1 MLNLYK
7 KRVLII
13 GASSGIG
20 KSTAVL
26 CSKLGAKLVLSS
38 RNMDKL
44 NKVLKELDGDGHSVI
59 EMDFSKPNEI
69 LKFMEIVCQN
79 EKLDALVY
87 CVGMEFRLPLPLPL
101 LEYTKSLELMN
112 TNFFSFIETVKYFSS
127 TKNSNKN
134 SSIVGVS
141 SVTSLRG
148 NATQTMYSASKA
160 AMDAAVRCLAVELAA
175 RNIRINTVAP
185 AYTNTQMFVNIK
197 EQFGKFIQP
206 ALNKQILGI
215 VDPQSVADAIVFLL
229 SDSAKFITG
238 QSLPIDAGY
247 LL

>member
-1 MLNLYK
+1 MLNLDK

-38 RNMDKL
+38 RNMNKL
-44 NKVLKELDGDGHSVI
+44 NNVLKELDGEGHSVI

-69 LKFMEIVCQN
+69 LKFMKIVCQN
-79 EKLDALVY
+79 EKLDAMVY
-87 CVGMEFRLPLPLPL
+87 CVGMEFRLPLPLL
-101 LEYTKSLELMN
+101 DYVKSLELMN
-112 TNFFSFIETVKYFSS
+112 TNFFSFIETVKCFSS
-127 TKNSNKN
+127 IKNSNKN

-141 SVTSLRG
+141 SIASLRG
-148 NATQTMYSASKA
+148 NATQTMYSSSKA

-175 RNIRINTVAP
+175 RCIRINTVAP
-185 AYTNTQMFVNIK
+185 GYTNTNMFAKIK
-197 EQFGKFIQP
+197 DQFGSFIQP
-206 ALNKQILGI
+206 ALDKQILGLI
-215 VDPQSVADAIVFLL
+215 DPDSVASTIIFLL
-229 SDSAKFITG
+229 SDASKFITG
-238 QSLPIDAGY
+238 QTLPVDAGG